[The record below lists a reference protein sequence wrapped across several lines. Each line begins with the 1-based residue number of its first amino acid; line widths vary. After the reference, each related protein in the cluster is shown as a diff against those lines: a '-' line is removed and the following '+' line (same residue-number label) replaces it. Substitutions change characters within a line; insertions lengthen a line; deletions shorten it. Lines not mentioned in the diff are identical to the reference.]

1 MTNEQYW
8 QTLGESILL
17 APIAISVV
25 ILLPILIVSILSLP
39 KLLPYIKSF
48 LMRIKLI
55 KTYEADEVKEILEAN
70 KAKIEYRAKL
80 IFKLES
86 SKITRLTTYPDGTT
100 LSLCIKGK
108 SKYGGKNDTQIADFI
123 KLPTLTKSLSGNLHL
138 AVWVKTDDMIWIHDY
153 TAFLKFIE
161 AIIAGKETL

>member
-1 MTNEQYW
+1 MIRN
-8 QTLGESILL
+8 
-17 APIAISVV
+17 
-25 ILLPILIVSILSLP
+25 
-39 KLLPYIKSF
+39 F
-48 LMRIKLI
+48 LMRIKWI

-70 KAKIEYRAKL
+70 KKKIEYRAKL

-108 SKYGGKNDTQIADFI
+108 SGGKNDTRVADFI
-123 KLPTLTKSLSGNLHL
+123 KLPTLTKSLTGKLHL
-138 AVWVKTDDMIWIHDY
+138 AVWVETDDMIWIHDY
-153 TAFLKFIE
+153 TAFLKFIK